1 MIPKNHIIIGAL
13 ATIIIYLTLPITNFQ
28 AIIIFLSS
36 FLIDVDHYLI
46 YILTK
51 KDLSQKNAR
60 KFFHKKRIEWLK
72 LPIREQAKYKRHIFM
87 FHGIESWIL
96 LLIISTYYP
105 IVLFILYGFIIHM
118 TLDYI
123 EFIQYKQ
130 PFLAKFSQLWV
141 YQTNKK
147 KIHFN

>member
-1 MIPKNHIIIGAL
+1 MMPKHHIIIGAL
-13 ATIIIYLTLPITNFQ
+13 ATIIIYLTLPITNLQ

-36 FLIDVDHYLI
+36 FLIDVDHFLI
-46 YILTK
+46 YIIQQ
-51 KDLSQKNAR
+51 KDTSLKNAR
-60 KFFHKKRIEWLK
+60 TYFKKRRTKWFALK
-72 LPIREQAKYKRHIFM
+72 NNEQAKYKRYIYM
-87 FHGIESWIL
+87 FHGIEFWIL